1 MIMPV
6 LKAHFEASLRRTG
19 AEYRDV
25 HEFVDAPGKKD
36 ERHDIKKIHEFG
48 EMFRKSHGEEALR
61 EYILHIHDDVHGKF
75 GHLIEDLDQ
84 AVKEIMDSLPSDSNR
99 DELSRKLAGLVRN
112 TDHAVKGIL
121 AYFGVAASTMDP
133 HHTIKDE
140 DVAFLRQAG
149 VSPED
154 VDHSLRV
161 ARKALD
167 VARRT
172 EARVDMEFVGRAA
185 LFHDLGKAQTHAI
198 EHGMLGAE
206 AGKKLGLPESIT
218 AIMEKHIRGGL
229 TKAEAIE
236 LGLPVKDY
244 SLKTLEERIIIY
256 ADRLV
261 DIIMDGVVK
270 TGPEAEE
277 RFEEIMSTNTR
288 YGKNEATLQR
298 YLGYHRE
305 IQGLIRKEKSN
316 ER

>member
-1 MIMPV
+1 MPV
-6 LKAHFEASLRRTG
+6 LKAHIESSLRRTG
-19 AEYRDV
+19 AEHRDV

-36 ERHDIKKIHEFG
+36 KRHDIKKIHEFG

-61 EYILHIHDDVHGKF
+61 EYIQHIHDDVRGKF
-75 GHLIEDLDQ
+75 GHLIEDLETS
-84 AVKEIMDSLPSDSNR
+84 VKEITTALPSIPGHD
-99 DELSRKLAGLVRN
+99 DLSRKLAGLVRE
-112 TDHAVKGIL
+112 TDRTVKEIL
-121 AYFGVAASTMDP
+121 AYFGVAAKPLSYSIRD
-133 HHTIKDE
+133 D
-140 DVAFLRQAG
+140 DLALLRRAG
-149 VSPED
+149 VAEED
-154 VDHSLRV
+154 VDHSLKV

-167 VARRT
+167 IARLT
-172 EARVDMEFVGRAA
+172 GASVDMEFVGRAA

-229 TKAEAIE
+229 TDTEALE

-270 TGPEAEE
+270 KEAEAEE
-277 RFEEIMSTNTR
+277 RFEEILSTNIR

-298 YLGYHRE
+298 YLSYHRE
-305 IQGLIRKEKSN
+305 IQGLIKKREAK
-316 ER
+316 

>member
-1 MIMPV
+1 MPV
-6 LKAHFEASLRRTG
+6 LKVHFETSLRRTG
-19 AEYRDV
+19 AEHRDV

-61 EYILHIHDDVHGKF
+61 EYIQHIHDDVRGKF

-84 AVKEIMDSLPSDSNR
+84 AVKEITDSIPSDSHR

-112 TDHAVKGIL
+112 TDHALKGIL
-121 AYFGVAASTMDP
+121 AYFGVAAKPLSYSIRD
-133 HHTIKDE
+133 D
-140 DVAFLRQAG
+140 DLALLRRAG
-149 VSPED
+149 VAEED
-154 VDHSLRV
+154 VDHSLKV

-167 VARRT
+167 FARRT
-172 EARVDMEFVGRAA
+172 GASVDMEFVGRAA

-229 TKAEAIE
+229 TDAEAIE

-261 DIIMDGVVK
+261 DIIMDGMVK
-270 TGPEAEE
+270 TEPEAEE
-277 RFEEIMSTNTR
+277 RFEEILSTNTR